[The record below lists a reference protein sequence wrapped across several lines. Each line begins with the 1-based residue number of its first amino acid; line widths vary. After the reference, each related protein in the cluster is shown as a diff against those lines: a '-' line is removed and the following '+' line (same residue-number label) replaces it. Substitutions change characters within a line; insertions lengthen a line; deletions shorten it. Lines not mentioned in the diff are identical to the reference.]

1 MLAPASQI
9 LLSYSDEFSQ
19 LILNDNLVA
28 LLLTE
33 EVISRNTQEMIKR
46 RGYSLDGPPFR
57 AICRKVA
64 NEPQKLEL
72 LADVLLKSAGTV
84 PLGNRLKKDY
94 CKSLIDIIIIMIINN
109 KVIVFLSHFQQKH
122 QKLLH

>member
-72 LADVLLKSAGTV
+72 LADVLLKSVGTV
-84 PLGNRLKKDY
+84 PLGNKLKKDY
-94 CKSLIDIIIIMIINN
+94 CKSLID
-109 KVIVFLSHFQQKH
+109 
-122 QKLLH
+122 